1 MLTPKIIFYKH
12 KKYSDGTHP
21 IIIQVIKDSK
31 PIRKVI
37 GRCLES
43 EWLKSKNRVGSKN
56 IRYMA
61 INDDIDR
68 ALANYG
74 LNKKES
80 FISFYGRQIE
90 LIKDRQQVSLY
101 TLNKRVLEQ
110 IKAYNPKVD
119 FDIIDERFIT
129 GFAAYLNKTNKV
141 NSIRIKMQNFGKILK
156 EAFKENL
163 ISKNPMQYL
172 TFKKEKTMKSKLNL
186 EELKMIMGIKLDGKM
201 QEVRDLFIASIF
213 MRGIRI
219 GDALSLKP
227 ENIKADRVTYI
238 ENKTGKLVNIAIVP
252 ELQEIFNRWVGSN
265 PFGYIFSFL
274 KVPEKLQKDKFF
286 MKAAITRAI
295 ARINYNLGKIAKAAG
310 IDKIISSHT
319 ARHSFSLLAR
329 NTIQDTTI
337 TKDLVGHSSLAI
349 HENYISEISDNTVLD
364 IYAKQILDKL
374 K

>member
-1 MLTPKIIFYKH
+1 M
-12 KKYSDGTHP
+12 S
-21 IIIQVIKDSK
+21 V
-31 PIRKVI
+31 
-37 GRCLES
+37 
-43 EWLKSKNRVGSKN
+43 
-56 IRYMA
+56 
-61 INDDIDR
+61 
-68 ALANYG
+68 
-74 LNKKES
+74 
-80 FISFYGRQIE
+80 E

-101 TLNKRVLEQ
+101 TLNKRVLDQ
-110 IKAYNPKVD
+110 IKTYNPKVD

-156 EAFKENL
+156 EAYKENL

-201 QEVRDLFIASIF
+201 QGVRDLFIASIF

-252 ELQEIFNRWVGSN
+252 ELQEIFNKWVGNN

-286 MKAAITRAI
+286 MKAAITRSI

-319 ARHSFSLLAR
+319 ARHSFSFLAR

-349 HENYISEISDNTVLD
+349 HENYISEISDNNAVAYFRERFQHLPFFCWD
-364 IYAKQILDKL
+364 IYAMQVMVIRL
-374 K
+374 